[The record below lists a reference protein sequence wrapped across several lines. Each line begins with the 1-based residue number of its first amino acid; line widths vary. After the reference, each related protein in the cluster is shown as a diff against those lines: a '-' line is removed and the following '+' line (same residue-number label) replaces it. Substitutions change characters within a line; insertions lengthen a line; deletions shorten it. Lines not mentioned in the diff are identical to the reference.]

1 MWESGGLH
9 GWSGGPV
16 FPDTPL
22 VAMVGLLMVTTLM
35 LIPAELVRGAALQ
48 PRWCL
53 HKSRDSVTWLS
64 FPSALVLGPPHLVT
78 PVAVHSSW
86 AGAVGEDGQVEVAV
100 RGGAGVRPIGG
111 PPLSQPQGS
120 CWAHALV
127 SWPLS
132 LTLCKWRG
140 ERRLH
145 GSISLSCRS
154 DAICSGKKLCD
165 HLLQKAES
173 LQSTPGAG
181 AAGGRGRKRSL
192 RRGDLGS
199 S

>member
-1 MWESGGLH
+1 MWEGGGLH

-22 VAMVGLLMVTTLM
+22 VAMVGLLMVTTLT

-111 PPLSQPQGS
+111 PPFVPAARLLLGARACQLASV
-120 CWAHALV
+120 AHLV
-127 SWPLS
+127 QM
-132 LTLCKWRG
+132 
-140 ERRLH
+140 ERREASPWLNQPF
-145 GSISLSCRS
+145 L
-154 DAICSGKKLCD
+154 
-165 HLLQKAES
+165 
-173 LQSTPGAG
+173 
-181 AAGGRGRKRSL
+181 SL
-192 RRGDLGS
+192 RRHLLRKEAL
-199 S
+199 